1 MIEAPPVGTH
11 KGRGQARRQLTRS
24 EQKVDSQLAPWRI
37 MVNAFTAIGLA
48 IASLVGGLWMLFF
61 EARLRAIT
69 DLMATK
75 LDHAAVVDIARE
87 YARELKEDNRQNHQE
102 NKERL
107 GRLETTHLE
116 IVRSLGRIE
125 SALRVN
131 GAK

>member
-1 MIEAPPVGTH
+1 MSASPPVGTH
-11 KGRGQARRQLTRS
+11 KGRQMTKRELTRS

-37 MVNAFTAIGLA
+37 MANAFTAIGLA
-48 IASLVGGLWMLFF
+48 VVSLIGALWMRFF
-61 EARLRAIT
+61 EARLRGIT

-75 LDHAAVVDIARE
+75 LDHAAVVDIAKE